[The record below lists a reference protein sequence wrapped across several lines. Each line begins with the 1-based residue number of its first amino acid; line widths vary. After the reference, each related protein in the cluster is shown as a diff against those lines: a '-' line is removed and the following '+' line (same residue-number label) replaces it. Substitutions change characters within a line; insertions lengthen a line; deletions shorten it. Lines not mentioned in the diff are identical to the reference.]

1 MRLHRFFL
9 PFDTTAGQICIEDT
23 AVVHQMKNVFRY
35 KRGDRVILCDGKDN
49 EAIGEIQGIT
59 QNNIIVAIHHIQKT
73 GREAFKKVILVCAV
87 LKKDNFEMV
96 VQKATEA
103 GVSEIYPLITD
114 HTIKMNLRT
123 DRLHIIAQ
131 EASEQSGRGIVPVI
145 HEPIDFKAF
154 QNLSVH
160 KKSQVYVCDE
170 TGQEMKISSQMKKGS
185 SESIYICIG
194 PEGGWSDQELQ
205 NIQTLGWTTVSLGPR
220 VLRAETAAVVMS
232 FMAVNHEI
240 SI

>member
-9 PFDTTAGQICIEDT
+9 PFDITAQQICIEDV

-49 EAIGEIQGIT
+49 EAIGEIVGVT
-59 QNNIIVAIHHIQKT
+59 QKNIIVTIHTIQKT
-73 GREAFKKVILVCAV
+73 GRESMRKIVLVCAV

-96 VQKATEA
+96 VQKATES
-103 GVSEIYPLITD
+103 GVSEIYPLITEY
-114 HTIKMNLRT
+114 TVKTNLRM
-123 DRLHIIAQ
+123 DRLTTIAQ
-131 EASEQSGRGIVPVI
+131 EASEQSGRGIVPII
-145 HEPIDFKAF
+145 HEPIDFKIF

-160 KKSQVYVCDE
+160 KKSTVYVCDE
-170 TGQEMKISSQMKKGS
+170 TGQEMKISSHMKKGS
-185 SESIYICIG
+185 SESVYVCIG
-194 PEGGWSDQELQ
+194 PEGGWSDKELQ
-205 NIQTLGWTTVSLGPR
+205 DIQALGWTTISLGPR

>member
-9 PFDTTAGQICIEDT
+9 PFDITAQQICIEDI

-35 KRGDRVILCDGKDN
+35 KCGDRVILCDGKDN

-59 QNNIIVAIHHIQKT
+59 QKNIIVAMHHVQKT
-73 GREAFKKVILVCAV
+73 GREAFKKVVLACAV

-96 VQKATEA
+96 VQKATES
-103 GVSEIYPLITD
+103 GVVEIYPLITD
-114 HTIKMNLRT
+114 NTIKTNLRM
-123 DRLHIIAQ
+123 DRLHVIAQ
-131 EASEQSGRGIVPVI
+131 EASEQSGRGIVPII
-145 HEPIDFKAF
+145 HEPIDFKEF

-160 KKSQVYVCDE
+160 KKSMVYVCDE
-170 TGQEMKISSQMKKGS
+170 TGEKMNISLQLKRGS
-185 SESIYICIG
+185 SASVYICIG

-205 NIQTLGWTTVSLGPR
+205 KIQTLGWNTVSLGPR
-220 VLRAETAAVVMS
+220 ILRAETAAVVVS
-232 FMAVNHEI
+232 FMMVNHDI